1 MSQNTL
7 PAAPKRSLLVILLV
21 LITLVACGAAG
32 YSWWQLKQHQE
43 GAQPV
48 AKELPPAAPVFIDGE
63 KSMTLRGENIVTE
76 FHSIVERYIAQRF
89 GTVAGSV

>member
-48 AKELPPAAPVFIDGE
+48 AKELPRPHRCLCRWTP
-63 KSMTLRGENIVTE
+63 LP
-76 FHSIVERYIAQRF
+76 SIY
-89 GTVAGSV
+89 